1 MATYTTRNGRTTAT
15 VRKVGFKHQTQTF
28 ASKRLAERWA
38 LGVEADMSRGIAVDM
53 QAQRQTTVKALFE
66 RFRDEEC
73 PERKGGRWETVR
85 INMFLANADW
95 VHRRLDQDLPHAL
108 RTWVKERVT
117 QVSGA
122 SVNREMNLISG
133 VFAKAIKGW
142 GVPLQVNPVH
152 LVERP
157 AKNTRGRDR
166 TWSPADLEKFK
177 AALGE
182 VNTPPRFLKDYLGQM
197 VELAIESAMRLGEL
211 CSIRKAECHLDQAWL
226 RLVDTK
232 NGDQRDVPL
241 SQRAVE
247 ILRPLVD
254 VADDLVFP
262 VNSGSLGVRFRE
274 VRAAAGLPDLRFHD
288 TRHTAATQLS
298 KKFSNVLELSAIT
311 GHRSLQSLKG
321 YYNPDASELAK
332 RMG

>member
-1 MATYTTRNGRTTAT
+1 MANFRTRNGRTTAT
-15 VRKVGFKHQTQTF
+15 IRRVGYKPQTKTF
-28 ASKRLAERWA
+28 DSVTLAQKWA
-38 LGVEADMSRGIAVDM
+38 RGVEADMDRGVFVDRST
-53 QAQRQTTVKALFE
+53 QRQTTVKELFE
-66 RFRDEEC
+66 KFRDEEC
-73 PERKGGRWETVR
+73 PERKGGKWETTR
-85 INMFLANADW
+85 INMFLANSDW

-108 RTWVKERVT
+108 RTWVAQRTT

-166 TWSPADLEKFK
+166 TWSHADLEQFK
-177 AALGE
+177 KAVGE
-182 VNTPPRFLKDYLGQM
+182 VNVPPRFLKDYLGQM

-211 CSIRKAECHLDQAWL
+211 CSIRKVDVHLDQGWL
-226 RLVDTK
+226 RLGDTK

-247 ILRPLVD
+247 ILRPLVE
-254 VADDLVFP
+254 VAEDLVFP

>member
-15 VRKVGFKHQTQTF
+15 IRKVGFKQQSKTF
-28 ASKRLAERWA
+28 ASKKLAEKWA
-38 LGVEADMSRGIAVDM
+38 LGVEADMDRGIAVDL
-53 QAQRQTTVKALFE
+53 QSQREITVKDLLE

-73 PERKGGRWETVR
+73 LERKGGRWETVR

-95 VHRRLDQDLPHAL
+95 VHRRLDQDLPNAL

-122 SVNREMNLISG
+122 SVNREMNLVSG
-133 VFAKAIKGW
+133 IFAKAIKGW

-157 AKNTRGRDR
+157 AKNSRGRER

-182 VNTPPRFLKDYLGQM
+182 VSTPPRFIKDYIGPM

-211 CSIRKAECHLDQAWL
+211 CSIRKVDVHLDEAWL
-226 RLVDTK
+226 RLGDTK

-241 SQRAVE
+241 STRAIE
-247 ILRPLVD
+247 ILRPLVE
-254 VADDLVFP
+254 VADELVFP

-274 VRAAAGLPDLRFHD
+274 VRDAAGLPDLRFHD
-288 TRHTAATQLS
+288 TRHTAATLLS
-298 KKFSNVLELSAIT
+298 KKFPNVLELSAVT
-311 GHRSLQSLKG
+311 GHRSLQSLKT
-321 YYNPDASELAK
+321 YFNPQASDLAK
-332 RMG
+332 RLG